1 MLLDITNASALL
13 NYTLFM
19 KGAMYMNMRNAD
31 KVKQLE
37 KDLNIRGR
45 QLSAKNVQMQAL
57 QEKVYILEAKT
68 RAAELYITALLNMMN
83 TNSVTIMKSD
93 LKRAMNTRLKIDI
106 NDDSFSFEINSGVE
120 QHE

>member
-1 MLLDITNASALL
+1 MS
-13 NYTLFM
+13 
-19 KGAMYMNMRNAD
+19 MNMRNAD
-31 KVKQLE
+31 KVKQME
-37 KDLNIRGR
+37 KDLNIRQK

-83 TNSVTIMKSD
+83 TSSVTIMKSD

-106 NDDSFSFEINSGVE
+106 KEDSFAFEIDSGVE
-120 QHE
+120 SHE

>member
-1 MLLDITNASALL
+1 MS
-13 NYTLFM
+13 
-19 KGAMYMNMRNAD
+19 MNMRNAD
-31 KVKQLE
+31 KVKQME
-37 KDLNIRGR
+37 KDLNIRQK

-57 QEKVYILEAKT
+57 QEKIYILEAKT

-106 NDDSFSFEINSGVE
+106 NDDSFAFEIDSGVG